1 MPPKVLFIA
10 LSMDLLILDQISKV
24 YLDMKLNE
32 PLLLINDFLK
42 IQVSHNPGMAFGITF
57 PFAIQLLLN
66 ILFFCLIIYYLYKT
80 LNFSRKLSV
89 ITIALV
95 SAGALGNLIDRI
107 RLGYV
112 IDFISIG
119 KFPIFNFADIYIT
132 VAVFILVLFYDK
144 IKKVEK

>member
-1 MPPKVLFIA
+1 MPPKVLFITM
-10 LSMDLLILDQISKV
+10 SMDLLILDQISKI

-32 PLLLINDFLK
+32 PLLLISDFLK

-57 PFAIQLLLN
+57 PYAIQLLLN

-80 LNFSRKLSV
+80 LNFSRKLSAV
-89 ITIALV
+89 SIALV
-95 SAGALGNLIDRI
+95 FSGALGNIVDRI

-119 KFPIFNFADIYIT
+119 NFPIFNLADVYIT
-132 VAVFILVLFYDK
+132 IAVFILILFYDK